1 MIYED
6 GRSRAVKGEADSDW
20 DRHQRRITEYDQEEA
35 ILESRLERVRE
46 SRREYSNRHNLNA
59 LIKEQNKQR

>member
-46 SRREYSNRHNLNA
+46 SRREYSNPA
-59 LIKEQNKQR
+59 